1 MADIG
6 RAWYAIQTYANCENK
21 AKRNLESR
29 VVSYDME
36 DKIFNIFVPEIKRI
50 EKNKK
55 GEDKEVIERPYPG
68 YVFIEMIVTDE
79 TWFMVRNTPMVTG
92 FLGSSGGGAKP
103 VPLLD
108 EEMTSVFKECGIT
121 PIVEFDG
128 EVGDRVLIATGTFS
142 GQEGTIDSI
151 DHEKQKVVVLVEVF
165 GRLTP
170 NELGFADVKKL
181 YK

>member
-1 MADIG
+1 
-6 RAWYAIQTYANCENK
+6 
-21 AKRNLESR
+21 
-29 VVSYDME
+29 
-36 DKIFNIFVPEIKRI
+36 
-50 EKNKK
+50 
-55 GEDKEVIERPYPG
+55 
-68 YVFIEMIVTDE
+68 
-79 TWFMVRNTPMVTG
+79 
-92 FLGSSGGGAKP
+92 
-103 VPLLD
+103 
-108 EEMTSVFKECGIT
+108 MTSVFKECGIT

-151 DHEKQKVVVLVEVF
+151 DQEKQKVVVLVEVF